1 MLVRTQNNIPS
12 VVVACVKGQIWEVL
26 RKPADEIGDLEC
38 ARLFCSLSSQSQ
50 LAVLDVDMKG
60 IWKVLFK
67 FSYTLLKRT
76 RRESEVR
83 LHILPDMIV
92 LNAPSEQWESE
103 YSQVSTCLVYELN
116 VVVLA
121 EFPPS
126 CVLEQAEPCRMPRL
140 RTRHR
145 SPLEEVSH
153 ISSDILPLP

>member
-1 MLVRTQNNIPS
+1 M
-12 VVVACVKGQIWEVL
+12 L

-38 ARLFCSLSSQSQ
+38 ARLFCSLSGQSQ
-50 LAVLDVDMKG
+50 LAVLDVDMEG

-76 RRESEVR
+76 RRQSEVG

-103 YSQVSTCLVYELN
+103 YSQVGTCLVYELN

-121 EFPPS
+121 EFPPRDA
-126 CVLEQAEPCRMPRL
+126 LEPAEPCRTPSP

-145 SPLEEVSH
+145 SPLEEVYH
-153 ISSDILPLP
+153 ISSDILQLP